1 MIPQFRMLTKVK
13 KLREDKAMR
22 ALEAARAAHRKAV
35 ERAEALTAEAEEST
49 RTLPDRERALYDAIL
64 QKVVGMGAVDEV
76 KERVLQ
82 LMNDHQ
88 ALLDRRDRAWEHA
101 ARCEAKVVEARVEL
115 RRRQAD
121 VEKIVTITDELV
133 QADIAEKTAKEEIE
147 IEDLFSRPKKQPGS
161 EVVEGAA

>member
-13 KLREDKAMR
+13 RLREDKAMR

-49 RTLPDRERALYDAIL
+49 RTLPDRERALYEVIL
-64 QKVVGMGAVDEV
+64 QKVVSMGAVDDV
-76 KERVLQ
+76 KDSVLQ

-88 ALLDRRDRAWEHA
+88 ALLDRRDRAWDHV
-101 ARCEAKVVEARVEL
+101 ARCEAKVAEARVEL
-115 RRRQAD
+115 RHRQAD

-133 QADIAEKTAKEEIE
+133 QADLAEKTAKEETE
-147 IEDLFSRPKKQPGS
+147 IEDLFSRPRKPPGA
-161 EVVEGAA
+161 EIVEGAA

>member
-13 KLREDKAMR
+13 RLREDKAMR

-35 ERAEALTAEAEEST
+35 ERAEALTAEAEESI
-49 RTLPDRERALYDAIL
+49 RTLSARERGLYETIL
-64 QKVVGMGAVDEV
+64 QKVVSMGAVDDV
-76 KERVLQ
+76 KEQVLQ
-82 LMNDHQ
+82 LMTDHQ

-133 QADIAEKTAKEEIE
+133 QADIAEKTAKEETE
-147 IEDLFSRPKKQPGS
+147 IEDLFSRPRKQPGA